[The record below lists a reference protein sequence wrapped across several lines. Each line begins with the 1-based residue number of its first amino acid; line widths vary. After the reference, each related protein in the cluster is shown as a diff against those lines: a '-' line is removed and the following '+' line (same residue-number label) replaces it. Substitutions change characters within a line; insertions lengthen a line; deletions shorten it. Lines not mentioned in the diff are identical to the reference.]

1 MSKKR
6 NSRGLSKVTFELS
19 VKKQK
24 DIHGVDIEYG
34 LRKIIEKDYNII
46 KFKIIPQNPHDK

>member
-1 MSKKR
+1 MNKKR

-24 DIHGVDIEYG
+24 NIHGVDIEYD
-34 LRKIIEKDYNII
+34 LSLIHI
-46 KFKIIPQNPHDK
+46 